1 MEKKRMPELADT
13 GRRYLDDTLR
23 ARLASPGIERYRRE
37 RRGGGAVLAAL
48 ALVAAAIAIGWWLL
62 AR

>member
-1 MEKKRMPELADT
+1 MPELADT

-37 RRGGGAVLAAL
+37 RRGGGAALAAL